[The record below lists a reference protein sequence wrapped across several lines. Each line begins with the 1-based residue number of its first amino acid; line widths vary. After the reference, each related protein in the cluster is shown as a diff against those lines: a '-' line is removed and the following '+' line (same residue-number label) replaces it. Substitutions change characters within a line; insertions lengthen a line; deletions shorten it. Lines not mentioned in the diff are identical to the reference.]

1 MLQEKIIAIYCI
13 VDDLLK
19 ERRHFFD
26 PRAKITDSELVTI
39 AISSGLFFCGN
50 WLTTYNSFYSF
61 GLIKAKVDKSRITRR
76 IAALEPILEELISVA
91 GHIFTEIRAD
101 KEFILDSAPIAICD
115 NVRIPRAKLLI
126 GEDFRGYVASFK
138 RYFYGLR
145 LQLITTKEGIP
156 VSYTITEGKLS
167 DAEAL
172 HLMPLKISAESK
184 IYADAGYTDYNFEDN
199 LKQQR
204 EIDLLVQRKKNTKRE
219 REKQIEKQIKQHRK
233 RIETVFSQLKGLMKR
248 KIHAVTIETFM
259 IKIKCFILAL
269 QFNFFC

>member
-19 ERRHFFD
+19 EKGHFFD

-61 GLIKAKVDKSRITRR
+61 GLVKAKVDKSRISRR
-76 IAALEPILEELISVA
+76 IVALEHILEELISVA
-91 GHIFTEIRAD
+91 GHLFTEIRAD

-156 VSYTITEGKLS
+156 VSYAITEAKLS

-172 HLMPLKISAESK
+172 HLMPMQLNAESR
-184 IYADAGYTDYNFEDN
+184 IYADAAYTDYAFEDK
-199 LKQQR
+199 LKHER
-204 EIDLLVQRKKNTKRE
+204 EIELMVQRKKNTKRK
-219 REKQIEKQIKQHRK
+219 RPKQTEQQIKQHRK

-248 KIHAVTIETFM
+248 KIHAVKIETFM
-259 IKIKCFILAL
+259 LKIKCFILAL
-269 QFNFFC
+269 QFNVLC